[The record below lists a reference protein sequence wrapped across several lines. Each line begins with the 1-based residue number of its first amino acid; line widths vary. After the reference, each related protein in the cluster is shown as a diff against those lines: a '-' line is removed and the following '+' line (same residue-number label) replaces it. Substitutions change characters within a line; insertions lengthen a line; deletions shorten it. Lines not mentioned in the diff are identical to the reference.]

1 MNNYN
6 KKFYQTMTKEKFIEM
21 INLSKACDQSLT
33 TLEEIGIKIDNTEF
47 VQTATK
53 LTSLLLDEVLGT
65 EVVEQV
71 YDYLYAN
78 EDADYKTLDELYE
91 YYLSTI
97 VKYASCKT
105 V

>member
-1 MNNYN
+1 
-6 KKFYQTMTKEKFIEM
+6 MTKEKFIEM

-33 TLEEIGIKIDNTEF
+33 TLEEMGIKIDNTEF

-78 EDADYKTLDELYE
+78 EDADYKTIDELYE

>member
-1 MNNYN
+1 
-6 KKFYQTMTKEKFIEM
+6 MTKEKFIEM

>member
-1 MNNYN
+1 
-6 KKFYQTMTKEKFIEM
+6 MTKEKFIEM

-65 EVVEQV
+65 EVVEHV

>member
-1 MNNYN
+1 
-6 KKFYQTMTKEKFIEM
+6 MTKEKFIKM

-78 EDADYKTLDELYE
+78 EDADYKSLDELYE

-97 VKYASCKT
+97 VK
-105 V
+105 

>member
-1 MNNYN
+1 
-6 KKFYQTMTKEKFIEM
+6 MTKEKFIEM

-97 VKYASCKT
+97 VK
-105 V
+105 

>member
-1 MNNYN
+1 
-6 KKFYQTMTKEKFIEM
+6 M

-33 TLEEIGIKIDNTEF
+33 TLEEMGIKIDNTEF

-78 EDADYKTLDELYE
+78 EDADYKSLDELYE

-97 VKYASCKT
+97 VKYASCKNS
-105 V
+105 

>member
-1 MNNYN
+1 
-6 KKFYQTMTKEKFIEM
+6 MTKEKFIEM

-33 TLEEIGIKIDNTEF
+33 TLEEMGIKIDNTEF

-97 VKYASCKT
+97 VKYASCKNS
-105 V
+105 

>member
-1 MNNYN
+1 
-6 KKFYQTMTKEKFIEM
+6 MTKEKFIEM

-33 TLEEIGIKIDNTEF
+33 TLEEMGIKIDNTEF

>member
-1 MNNYN
+1 
-6 KKFYQTMTKEKFIEM
+6 MTKEKFIEM
-21 INLSKACDQSLT
+21 INLSKACNQSLT

>member
-1 MNNYN
+1 
-6 KKFYQTMTKEKFIEM
+6 M

-33 TLEEIGIKIDNTEF
+33 TLEETGIKIDNTEF

-97 VKYASCKT
+97 VKYASCKN

>member
-1 MNNYN
+1 
-6 KKFYQTMTKEKFIEM
+6 MTKEKFIEM

-33 TLEEIGIKIDNTEF
+33 TLEEMGIKIDNTEF

-97 VKYASCKT
+97 VKYASCKNL
-105 V
+105 

>member
-1 MNNYN
+1 
-6 KKFYQTMTKEKFIEM
+6 M

-33 TLEEIGIKIDNTEF
+33 TLEEMGIKIDNTEF

-97 VKYASCKT
+97 VKYASCKN

>member
-1 MNNYN
+1 
-6 KKFYQTMTKEKFIEM
+6 MTKEKFIEM

-71 YDYLYAN
+71 YNYLYAN

>member
-1 MNNYN
+1 
-6 KKFYQTMTKEKFIEM
+6 M

-97 VKYASCKT
+97 VKYESCKT

>member
-1 MNNYN
+1 
-6 KKFYQTMTKEKFIEM
+6 MTKEKFIEM

-78 EDADYKTLDELYE
+78 EDADYKSMDELYE

-97 VKYASCKT
+97 VK
-105 V
+105 

>member
-1 MNNYN
+1 
-6 KKFYQTMTKEKFIEM
+6 MTKEKFIEM
-21 INLSKACDQSLT
+21 MNLSKACDQSLT
-33 TLEEIGIKIDNTEF
+33 TLEEMGIKIDNTEF

-97 VKYASCKT
+97 VKYASCKN

>member
-1 MNNYN
+1 
-6 KKFYQTMTKEKFIEM
+6 MTKEKFIEM

-91 YYLSTI
+91 YYLSMI
-97 VKYASCKT
+97 VK
-105 V
+105 

>member
-1 MNNYN
+1 
-6 KKFYQTMTKEKFIEM
+6 MTKEKFIEM

-78 EDADYKTLDELYE
+78 EDADYKSLNELYE

-97 VKYASCKT
+97 VK
-105 V
+105 

>member
-1 MNNYN
+1 
-6 KKFYQTMTKEKFIEM
+6 M
-21 INLSKACDQSLT
+21 INLSKVCDQSLT

-97 VKYASCKT
+97 VK
-105 V
+105 

>member
-1 MNNYN
+1 
-6 KKFYQTMTKEKFIEM
+6 M

-97 VKYASCKT
+97 AKYASCKT

>member
-1 MNNYN
+1 
-6 KKFYQTMTKEKFIEM
+6 MTKEKFIEM

-97 VKYASCKT
+97 VKQ
-105 V
+105 

>member
-1 MNNYN
+1 
-6 KKFYQTMTKEKFIEM
+6 MTKEKFIEM
-21 INLSKACDQSLT
+21 MNLSKACDQSLT
-33 TLEEIGIKIDNTEF
+33 TLEEMGIKIDNTEF

-65 EVVEQV
+65 EVVEQI

>member
-1 MNNYN
+1 
-6 KKFYQTMTKEKFIEM
+6 MTKEKFIEM

-78 EDADYKTLDELYE
+78 EDADYKSLDEIYE
-91 YYLSTI
+91 YY
-97 VKYASCKT
+97 
-105 V
+105 

>member
-1 MNNYN
+1 
-6 KKFYQTMTKEKFIEM
+6 MTKEKFIEM

-33 TLEEIGIKIDNTEF
+33 TLEEIGVKIDNTEF

-78 EDADYKTLDELYE
+78 EDADYKSLDELYE

-97 VKYASCKT
+97 VKYASCKNS
-105 V
+105 

>member
-1 MNNYN
+1 
-6 KKFYQTMTKEKFIEM
+6 MTKEKFIEM

-33 TLEEIGIKIDNTEF
+33 SLEEIGIKIDNTEF

-78 EDADYKTLDELYE
+78 EDADYKSLDELYE

-97 VKYASCKT
+97 VK
-105 V
+105 

>member
-1 MNNYN
+1 
-6 KKFYQTMTKEKFIEM
+6 M

-97 VKYASCKT
+97 VKQ
-105 V
+105 

>member
-1 MNNYN
+1 
-6 KKFYQTMTKEKFIEM
+6 MTKEKFIEM

-33 TLEEIGIKIDNTEF
+33 TLEEMGIKIDNTEF

-71 YDYLYAN
+71 YAYLYAN

-97 VKYASCKT
+97 VKYASCKN

>member
-1 MNNYN
+1 
-6 KKFYQTMTKEKFIEM
+6 MTKEKFIEM

-33 TLEEIGIKIDNTEF
+33 TLEEMGIKIDNTEF

-97 VKYASCKT
+97 VKYASCKN

>member
-1 MNNYN
+1 
-6 KKFYQTMTKEKFIEM
+6 MTKEKFIQM

-78 EDADYKTLDELYE
+78 EDADYKSLDELYE

-97 VKYASCKT
+97 VK
-105 V
+105 

>member
-1 MNNYN
+1 
-6 KKFYQTMTKEKFIEM
+6 M

-97 VKYASCKT
+97 VKYASCKNS
-105 V
+105 